1 MDPLRELL
9 EKDRIAQVINTLF
22 LATDARDW
30 AGVQGCLAESVLFDM
45 TSLAGGD
52 PARLTPAQITDG
64 WKAGLAHIDA
74 VHHQTG
80 NLLIECGESEAEASC
95 YGIAYHYRRTRF
107 GRNTRVFVGGYEMH
121 LLRHAEAWRI
131 DAFRFK
137 LKFVDGN
144 ANLEKEP
151 PA

>member
-1 MDPLRELL
+1 MDPLRELV
-9 EKDRIAQVINTLF
+9 EKDRIARVINRLF
-22 LATDARDW
+22 VATDARDW
-30 AGVQGCLAESVLFDM
+30 AAVQSCFMDPVLFDM
-45 TSLAGGD
+45 TSLVGGD

-64 WKAGLAHIDA
+64 WKTGLAPIDA

-80 NLLIECGESEAEASC
+80 NLSIDCGESEADVSC

-107 GRNTRVFVGGYEMH
+107 SRNTRVFVGSYELH
-121 LLRHAEAWRI
+121 LVRPGADWGV
-131 DAFRFK
+131 DVFRFK

-144 ANLEKEP
+144 ADLEKEP